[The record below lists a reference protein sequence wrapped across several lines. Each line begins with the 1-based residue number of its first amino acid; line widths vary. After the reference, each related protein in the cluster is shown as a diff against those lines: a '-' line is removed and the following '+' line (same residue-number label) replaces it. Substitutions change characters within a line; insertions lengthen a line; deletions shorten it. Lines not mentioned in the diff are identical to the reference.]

1 MLRELPPSAPLSDWV
16 DAYWHRPAAD
26 AASHRVL
33 PDGCADLLV
42 EVATGALSVVGA
54 MTAPVII
61 HGAHPELLGIR
72 FKPGR
77 AAALL
82 GMPLRELTDLRVG
95 YADRT
100 LKLEGGALPEWI
112 ASLER
117 QLARRASRATVD
129 PRIDA
134 AVMRISRGVVSI
146 DDLARELNITRQ
158 HLRRAFLAQVGITPK
173 TFARVMR
180 FRRLLRS
187 AGSARRPSWAALAA
201 DLGYSDQSH
210 LIAEFSEFAG
220 TTPVPFFLSA

>member
-1 MLRELPPSAPLSDWV
+1 MTAMLIELPPSPALRDWV
-16 DAYWHRPAAD
+16 ECFWHRPAA
-26 AASHRVL
+26 AGGTHRVL

-42 EVATGALSVVGA
+42 DIARGALSVVGA
-54 MTAPVII
+54 MTAPVVLE
-61 HGAHPELLGIR
+61 GGHPELLGIR
-72 FKPGR
+72 FRPGR

-82 GMPLRELTDLRVG
+82 RMPLHELTDLRVE

-100 LKLEGGALPEWI
+100 LRPEGDALPAWI

-117 QLARRASRATVD
+117 ELMRRASAAEPDR
-129 PRIDA
+129 RIDA
-134 AVMRISRGVVSI
+134 AVARIIRGGVSI
-146 DDLARELNITRQ
+146 DDLARELNVTRQ
-158 HLRRAFLAQVGITPK
+158 HLRRTFLAQVGIPPK

-180 FRRLLRS
+180 FRRLLRA
-187 AGSARRPSWAALAA
+187 AGSQPWAAIAA

>member
-1 MLRELPPSAPLSDWV
+1 MLRELPPSAQLTDWV

-42 EVATGALSVVGA
+42 DIATGALSIVGA
-54 MTAPVII
+54 MTVPVVI
-61 HGAHPELLGIR
+61 HGAQPEMLGIR

-82 GMPLRELTDLRVG
+82 RMPLHELTDLRV
-95 YADRT
+95 DCVDDT
-100 LKLEGGALPEWI
+100 LQPEGDTLPEWI

-117 QLARRASRATVD
+117 QLTHRAAQASAD

-134 AVMRISRGVVSI
+134 AVMRISRGAVSI
-146 DDLARELNITRQ
+146 DDLARELNVTRQ
-158 HLRRAFLAQVGITPK
+158 HLRRAFLAQVGVTPK

-187 AGSARRPSWAALAA
+187 AGSERRPSWAALAA